1 MSEKLFILGHPV
13 GHSKSPA
20 MYNAVYSKM
29 GLDWTYDFADIED
42 PQAAQDFVNAKDY
55 LSINITTPYKKL
67 AFEAATANAASA
79 KLAQGANVLV
89 HKGDALVGF
98 NTDGEG
104 CVGALE
110 HAGVQFAGKKV
121 VVCGTGPTSLAIY
134 HAAATAGA
142 ESVLLLSR
150 DRDRSNA
157 AVEAYV
163 NRLGALFNAASNLKQ
178 ADIKP
183 EKEGY
188 RTLRETF
195 GRTLFLFGSYET
207 STEAIAEADVI
218 INATPLG
225 MKEGDPAPFDTA
237 LLSGAQVVF
246 DCIYGHGETALV
258 AAAKAVGAK
267 VYNGAGMLVAQA
279 VATVYAVCELAA
291 VDIPFSRDEL
301 FDMMAAA
308 GFPSDIDSLLRLQ

>member
-1 MSEKLFILGHPV
+1 MSEKLYILGHPV
-13 GHSKSPA
+13 SHSKSPA
-20 MYNAVYSKM
+20 MYNAVYPKM
-29 GLDWTYDFADIED
+29 GLDWVYDFADIED
-42 PQAAQDFVNAKDY
+42 AQAAEDFVAAKDF

-67 AFEAATANAASA
+67 AFEAATAKAASA
-79 KLAQGANVLV
+79 RLAQGANVLV
-89 HKGDALVGF
+89 RKGEALVGF

-104 CVGALE
+104 CIAALE
-110 HAGVQFAGKKV
+110 RTGVKFAGKKV

-150 DRDRSNA
+150 DRDRSHA
-157 AVEAYV
+157 TVEAYV
-163 NRLGALFNAASNLKQ
+163 NRLGVLFNAASELKQ
-178 ADIKP
+178 ADVAP

-225 MKEGDPAPFDTA
+225 MNEGDSAPFDTGF
-237 LLSGAQVVF
+237 LRKDQVVF

-258 AAAKAVGAK
+258 AAAREAGAAVH
-267 VYNGAGMLVAQA
+267 NGAGMLVAQA
-279 VATVYAVCELAA
+279 VATVYAVCELAE
-291 VDIPFSRDEL
+291 VDIPFTRDEL
-301 FDMMAAA
+301 FEMMAKA
-308 GFPSDIDSLLRLQ
+308 GFPELQL

>member
-13 GHSKSPA
+13 SHSKSPV
-20 MYNAVYSKM
+20 MYNAVYPQM

-42 PQAAQDFVNAKDY
+42 EQKAQNFIESGDY

-67 AFEAATANAASA
+67 AFDASTHKAASA

-89 HKGDALVGF
+89 RKGDALIAF

-104 CVGALE
+104 CIAALE
-110 HAGVQFAGKKV
+110 RSGVNFAGKKV
-121 VVCGTGPTSLAIY
+121 AICGTGATSLAIY
-134 HAAATAGA
+134 HAAAVAGS

-150 DRDRSNA
+150 NTERSRA

-163 NRLGALFNAASNLKQ
+163 NRFGALFNAASALQQ
-178 ADIKP
+178 ADVKP
-183 EKEGY
+183 EIEGH
-188 RTLRETF
+188 RTFREAF
-195 GRTLFLFGSYET
+195 GRTLFLYGSYDT
-207 STEAIAEADVI
+207 SHDAISAADVI

-225 MKEGDPAPFDTA
+225 MKADDPAPFDAA
-237 LLSGAQVVF
+237 LLSEGQVIF

-258 AAAKAVGAK
+258 SAAGAAGAT

-279 VATVYAVCELAA
+279 VATVYAVCELAE
-291 VDIPFSRDEL
+291 VTVPYTRDEL
-301 FDMMAAA
+301 FDMMAKA
-308 GFPSDIDSLLRLQ
+308 GFPELNL